1 MPLSSVRWWNRL
13 GVMLPV
19 VIAAGT
25 LTTAGATAWWM
36 LQTQERYLIAE
47 VVRGAELFSETI
59 KSSTYHDMLADR
71 RENAYLVMDTIGR
84 QAGIDRV
91 RFFNKEGRV
100 TFSSDRSETG
110 RMVDK
115 RAEQC
120 FNCHSADRP
129 LERLTMS
136 SRHRKYVS
144 RGHRVLGM
152 VTPIYNEPSCSTAA
166 CHAHPAS
173 KRVLG
178 VIDIGISLAEIDR
191 EIDVIRR
198 DTVVMA
204 SIAVLALF
212 GFVAAFAQRL
222 VVRPLA
228 DLVAATRNVAA
239 GDYTQE
245 LRVTR
250 SGSELDALERSFNE
264 MLGALAKARAERHAL
279 LATLE
284 SQVEERTSALKDAQA
299 QLVQSEKLSSLGRLA
314 ASIAHEINNPLAG
327 ILTYSK
333 LLVRMLE
340 DGQIDE
346 ATRTTSVKHLKL
358 VQRETER
365 CTAIVR
371 NLLDFARQ
379 RPLSL
384 KDVDTSA
391 IIDEAVSLVGHQA
404 KLQGLTIRHHIE
416 PAPLIQADFGQL
428 RQALVNIMLNG
439 CEAMQPGGT
448 LTIACRPTSDRQHVE
463 LVFTDTGSGIPPDR
477 LAKIFDPF
485 FSTKEKGT
493 GLGLSVVYGIIE
505 RHSGTIAIQSQVGVG
520 TTLTVR
526 LPIAG
531 RKADSSGG
539 G

>member
-13 GVMLPV
+13 SLVLPV

-25 LTTAGATAWWM
+25 LLIAGAAAAWM
-36 LQTQERYLIAE
+36 LHAQEQYLVTE

-100 TFSSDRSETG
+100 TFSSDRSEIG
-110 RMVDK
+110 QMVDK

-120 FNCHSADRP
+120 FSCHNADRP
-129 LERLTMS
+129 LERLATG
-136 SRHRKYVS
+136 SRHREYTSK
-144 RGHRVLGM
+144 GHRVLGM
-152 VTPIYNEPSCSTAA
+152 VTPIYNESSCSTAA

-178 VIDIGISLAEIDR
+178 VIDIGISLAQIDDEIGT
-191 EIDVIRR
+191 IRWN
-198 DTVVMA
+198 TIVMA
-204 SIAVLALF
+204 SIAVLGLF
-212 GFVAAFAQRL
+212 VFVAVFAQRL
-222 VVRPLA
+222 VVRPVA
-228 DLVAATRNVAA
+228 DLVAATRKVAE
-239 GDYTQE
+239 GDFAQD
-245 LRVTR
+245 LRITR
-250 SGSELDALERSFNE
+250 SGGEIGALEQSFND
-264 MLGALAKARAERHAL
+264 MLHALSTARAERQTL
-279 LATLE
+279 LETLE
-284 SQVEERTSALKDAQA
+284 NQVEERTAALKEAQA
-299 QLVQSEKLSSLGRLA
+299 QLIQSEKLSSLGRLA

-327 ILTYSK
+327 ILTYAK

-340 DGQIDE
+340 TGQIDE

-384 KDVDTSA
+384 KDVDVTA
-391 IIDEAVSLVGHQA
+391 VLDEATSLVGHQA
-404 KLQGLTIRHHIE
+404 KLKNIVIDRQIE
-416 PAPLIQADFGQL
+416 PVPFIQADFGQL
-428 RQALVNIMLNG
+428 RQAFVNIMLNG
-439 CEAMQPGGT
+439 CEAMTQGGT
-448 LTIACRPTSDRQHVE
+448 LTITCRPTPDRKQVVA
-463 LVFTDTGSGIPPDR
+463 VFKDTGVGIPPDR

-485 FSTKEKGT
+485 FSTKEMGT
-493 GLGLSVVYGIIE
+493 GLGLSVVYGIVE
-505 RHSGTIAIQSQVGVG
+505 RHSGTISIQSEVG
-520 TTLTVR
+520 TGTTMTVR
-526 LPIAG
+526 LPVTVK
-531 RKADSSGG
+531 KAEPPAA
-539 G
+539 